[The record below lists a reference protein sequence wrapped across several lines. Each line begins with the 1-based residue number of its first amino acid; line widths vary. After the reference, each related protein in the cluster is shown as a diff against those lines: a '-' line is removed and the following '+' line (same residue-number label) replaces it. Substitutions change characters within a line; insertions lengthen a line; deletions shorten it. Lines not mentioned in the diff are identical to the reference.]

1 MNQSIKIHIM
11 SIPARVKD
19 QQKIL
24 CIENLSVMGLLLF
37 SLEFVD
43 CSKALMNEDFCKN
56 NRFDISLIIFFPCT
70 IFIESL
76 VEQGSLSSGKWSEK
90 SESINFADVTFLVT
104 YKYLERDDIQN
115 AENSRPSPDDD
126 TEEKERSE
134 GTSMILYIGIHSAPL
149 LINHPCTPT
158 KYIVFQQR

>member
-1 MNQSIKIHIM
+1 MNEPKYWFIKIHIM

-24 CIENLSVMGLLLF
+24 CIESLSVMGLLLF

-56 NRFDISLIIFFPCT
+56 KKNWYKFDYLFCT

-134 GTSMILYIGIHSAPL
+134 GTSMKFY
-149 LINHPCTPT
+149 T
-158 KYIVFQQR
+158 